1 MDQIFLTINFIQCMK
16 CQRRMQ
22 KKSWQ
27 RLIYCRRLI
36 VCEMALKKYK
46 FLNKTKQKKNKALRP
61 SDEFPS
67 NLSNFHRSE
76 FIAKT
81 SGTTVIP
88 SYLPVVQSL
97 MHINIFPQFKTFSSS
112 ISSFENKITMM
123 WVKGIFNVIQWARMW
138 AAFHMRHKK
147 RK

>member
-1 MDQIFLTINFIQCMK
+1 MHEMPETHAKKILTAINLLPAPYCLWNGFKEIQIPQ
-16 CQRRMQ
+16 Q
-22 KKSWQ
+22 
-27 RLIYCRRLI
+27 
-36 VCEMALKKYK
+36 
-46 FLNKTKQKKNKALRP
+46 NKAKNNKALRP

-81 SGTTVIP
+81 SRTTVIP
-88 SYLPVVQSL
+88 SYLPVVHSL

-112 ISSFENKITMM
+112 NSSFENKITMM